1 MYGTLY
7 YCGEKLNIHSF
18 LNGKVERIEEN
29 KLLKEN
35 IVTNIDENFEID
47 IDIN

>member
-18 LNGKVERIEEN
+18 FNGKIEKVVEN
-29 KLLKEN
+29 KIFKEN
-35 IVTNIDENFEID
+35 TTTTTDENFEIGIN
-47 IDIN
+47 ID